1 MFIMPNIDVTNNG
14 VSTTPS
20 IIFQQTT
27 IQNIL
32 FEFGGMFMYMNSG
45 SITLTNWKLTALSS
59 QGSIFSTYFY
69 QFYNYNNDPTKTA

>member
-1 MFIMPNIDVTNNG
+1 MFIMPNVDATNNG
-14 VSTTPS
+14 VLITPS